1 MAVQFGTNPTV
12 TPVTEV
18 LQPVIGTSGVGAGA
32 GPAKAV
38 PPLPATAPKAS
49 RPTVTV
55 EVTAFIKIR
64 MQGPLFPSTSAIASY
79 VGNCMSE
86 PLREQPRSN
95 INAQYSNVY

>member
-32 GPAKAV
+32 GPAKAE

-55 EVTAFIKIR
+55 EVTAFMKIR
-64 MQGPLFPSTSAIASY
+64 MQGPLFLSTSAIARY

-86 PLREQPRSN
+86 LFCEQPSPN
-95 INAQYSNVY
+95 INAHHSNVY